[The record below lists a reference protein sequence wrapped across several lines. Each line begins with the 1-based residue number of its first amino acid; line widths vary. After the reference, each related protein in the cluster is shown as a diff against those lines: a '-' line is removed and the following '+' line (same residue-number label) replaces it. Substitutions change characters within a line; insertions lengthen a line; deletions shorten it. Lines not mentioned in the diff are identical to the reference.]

1 MENKSA
7 HILATA
13 SNLLGFSFL
22 VLTSMKSL
30 RLSQTTIIDNVVA
43 VLIVILAF
51 SCMFSFSSIRA
62 KSPEVS
68 KRHESIA
75 DYMFIVSLILIAF
88 ISVLAAL
95 DYLVI
100 NQQ

>member
-1 MENKSA
+1 MENKSP
-7 HILATA
+7 HILSTA

-30 RLSQTTIIDNVVA
+30 HLPQTTIIDNVVA

-62 KSPEVS
+62 KSAEIS
-68 KRHESIA
+68 KSHETIA
-75 DYMFIVSLILIAF
+75 DYLFIVALTLIAF
-88 ISVLAAL
+88 VSVLAGL

-100 NQQ
+100 NPA